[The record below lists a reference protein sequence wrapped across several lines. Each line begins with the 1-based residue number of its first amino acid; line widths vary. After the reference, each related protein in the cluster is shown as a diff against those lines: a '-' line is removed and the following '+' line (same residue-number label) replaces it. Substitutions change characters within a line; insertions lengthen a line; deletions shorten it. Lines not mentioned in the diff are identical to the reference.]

1 MASAIHGPSH
11 PTICALRAIRVALGL
26 LCSRVMD
33 FDPAFGRLG
42 STSPNRTATELASEA
57 RRSIRPPE
65 IDRAATAPATERDTY
80 ASPGLRPPGDF
91 ARDVIL
97 QLSPKALA
105 LAKSGTTNPER
116 IEEADTDDGG
126 DSTSD
131 GRHAETADR
140 PTERPTPRIDVRA

>member
-1 MASAIHGPSH
+1 
-11 PTICALRAIRVALGL
+11 
-26 LCSRVMD
+26 MD

-42 STSPNRTATELASEA
+42 STSPNRTASELASEA
-57 RRSIRPPE
+57 RRSIPPPE
-65 IDRAATAPATERDTY
+65 IDRAATSPVTERDTY

-116 IEEADTDDGG
+116 IEETDEGDGGG